1 MIKQVLMFL
10 IAALALPAAPAYAQE
25 QEQVPMK
32 VRSESMV
39 FDQQKNTVVFTG
51 DVHAVR
57 EDFDIRAREI
67 VVHLAESGQEQQ
79 AAAGADMGE
88 IERIVAKGAV
98 RIENQGRIGTSET
111 AVYDVERGVLVM
123 EGDPVLTEG
132 ENRISGKIVRIYLR
146 EDRSEV
152 EGGDGRQVEALFFTP
167 KEEME

>member
-1 MIKQVLMFL
+1 VIKPLLIFL
-10 IAALALPAAPAYAQE
+10 ALAVTVPAEPAYAQE
-25 QEQVPMK
+25 EQVPMK

-67 VVHLAESGQEQQ
+67 VVQLAGSGKGKQ
-79 AAAGADMGE
+79 AASGADMGE
-88 IERIVAKGAV
+88 IEKIVAKGAV
-98 RIENQGRIGTSET
+98 RIENQGRVGTSET

-152 EGGDGRQVEALFFTP
+152 EGGDGKQVEALFFTP